1 MAFQYQEMQDMEHIP
16 APAGIATPRS
26 QHVTEDGKTLVYGTT
41 KPTDAATGYAPGCI
55 FVHTDGTTAT
65 AVYINEGTKAS
76 CDFNAV
82 ATAENLATAASSA
95 QIAAAV
101 DEPELVDRLELTGLS
116 GSAAGAGPSP
126 LIWDEAKL
134 LEVMLDPTAGFYYFN
149 DYLGEIDVTAD
160 DGYAITAENSGGI
173 KPVTDEDGGV
183 LLVDSAG
190 HNSADDGV
198 NVQLTNCMF
207 KPVAGRTIRF
217 EARVKFN
224 DNSANIS
231 QFAIG
236 LAGVVT
242 TVIDAGV
249 LDDTVNKALWFHH
262 AASTADKMS
271 VCAARTTADDI
282 DADKATTV
290 DDTYIKLG
298 FVIDGLTS
306 IKWYANGVL
315 VHTSS
320 EAANIPNA
328 VMCLT
333 YVAQTEDTGADSEMS
348 VDWVRI
354 LQEGARS

>member
-1 MAFQYQEMQDMEHIP
+1 MAFQYKELEDMESIP
-16 APAGIATPRS
+16 APAGTATPRS

-41 KPTDAATGYAPGCI
+41 APSDAATGYAPGCTFI
-55 FVHTDGTTAT
+55 DTDSGAQ
-65 AVYINEGTKAS
+65 YINEGTAAS
-76 CDFNAV
+76 ADFNQVVTVENIDSAV
-82 ATAENLATAASSA
+82 TAADVVGH
-95 QIAAAV
+95 V
-101 DEPELVDRLELTGLS
+101 DATETS
-116 GSAAGAGPSP
+116 GTAAGAGPSP
-126 LIWDEAKL
+126 LIWDGSKL

-149 DYLGEIDVTAD
+149 DYLGPVDVTTG
-160 DGYAITAENSGGI
+160 DGYTITTVTSGAISTVA
-173 KPVTDEDGGV
+173 DEDGGV

-190 HNSADDGV
+190 HNAADDGV

-207 KPVAGRTIRF
+207 KPAAGRTIRF

-224 DNSANIS
+224 DNSASTS

-236 LAGVVT
+236 LAGVDT
-242 TVIDAGV
+242 TVIASGV
-249 LDDTVNKALWFHH
+249 LDDTVDKALWFHH
-262 AASTADKMS
+262 AATTADKMS
-271 VCAARTTADDI
+271 VCAARTSAEDI

-333 YVAQTEDTGADSEMS
+333 YVAQVEGTSADSEMS

-354 LQEGARS
+354 LQEGTRS